1 MFLSAYH
8 FAGDPAE
15 LVAAHDRLYQQFP
28 PESLDLHV
36 CVRTAD
42 GISVFDACPS
52 RAVFDEFSQSAEFRA
67 ALADAGLPQPRLA
80 PIGEVDSVRM
90 RGGIAS

>member
-8 FAGDPAE
+8 FAGDPAA
-15 LVAAHDRLYQQFP
+15 LVAGHDRLYQQVP
-28 PESLDLHV
+28 ADSLDLHV

-42 GISVFDACPS
+42 GITVFDACPS

-67 ALADAGLPQPRLA
+67 ALAGAGLPQPRLE
-80 PIGEVDSVRM
+80 PIGEVHGVRM
-90 RGGIAS
+90 REGIAS

>member
-8 FAGDPAE
+8 FTGDPAA
-15 LVAAHDRLYQQFP
+15 LAAAHDRLYQQVP
-28 PESLDLHV
+28 LESLDLHV
-36 CVRTAD
+36 CVRTAV

-67 ALADAGLPQPRLA
+67 ALAGAGLPQPRLA

-90 RGGIAS
+90 RQGIAS